1 MKKFTLLTVLA
12 AFVAAF
18 SFTSCNTDSDNSYN
32 ALTLEQQKSYQAAM
46 AAGSYNDMTL
56 IFEKKNAANV
66 NQQIDSV
73 AVSCRV
79 SMRGDS
85 TITIT
90 NFPIAQLAEHINY
103 ADLSAAIAKEAP
115 RTITC
120 KYNVVPASTQ
130 TIAYFFAC
138 PSVIELNLAYGKEN
152 KSHKVQL
159 VFIPSQQYYG
169 YCTLNEPRQLGFQF
183 ALYQIWVD
191 GAQTSYLQNS
201 INSAYSSVAFAC
213 RNAYKKSK

>member
-18 SFTSCNTDSDNSYN
+18 SFTSCNTDGDSHTP
-32 ALTLEQQKSYQAAM
+32 LTLEQQKSFQKAM
-46 AAGSYNDMTL
+46 ALGSYNDMIL
-56 IFEKKNAANV
+56 LFEKKNEANV
-66 NQQIDSV
+66 NKQIDSV

-79 SMRGDS
+79 SMYGDS
-85 TITIT
+85 TITMT
-90 NFPIAQLAEHINY
+90 NFPIAQLAEHINN

-120 KYNVVPASTQ
+120 KYNVAPNSTQ
-130 TIAYFFAC
+130 AIAYFLAC
-138 PSVIELNLAYGKEN
+138 PNVIELNLAYGKEN

-159 VFIPSQQYYG
+159 VFIPGQSYYG

-191 GAQTSYLQNS
+191 GAQTAYLKNS
-201 INSAYSSVAFAC
+201 TTTNYTSVAFAC
-213 RNAYKKSK
+213 HNAFKKSK

>member
-18 SFTSCNTDSDNSYN
+18 SFTSCNTDSNGYEPLAPD
-32 ALTLEQQKSYQAAM
+32 QQKQYQAAM
-46 AAGSYNDMTL
+46 AVGSYNDMML
-56 IFEKKNAANV
+56 LFEKKNAANV

-73 AVSCRV
+73 ATSCRI

-90 NFPIAQLAEHINY
+90 NFPIAQLAEHITDT
-103 ADLSAAIAKEAP
+103 DLSAAISKEAP

-120 KYNVVPASTQ
+120 KYYVVPNSTQ
-130 TIAYFFAC
+130 AIAYFFAW
-138 PSVIELNLAYGKEN
+138 PSVIELNLIYGTDN
-152 KSHKVQL
+152 KSHKVQF
-159 VFIPSQQYYG
+159 VFAPNQMYYG

-183 ALYQIWVD
+183 YLAQLWVD
-191 GAQTSYLQNS
+191 GAQTSYLKNS
-201 INSAYSSVAFAC
+201 VSGYSSVSFAC
-213 RNAYKKSK
+213 RNAFKK